1 MFSRAGRRHPVCIAE
16 RQDVRYAL
24 SVLLA
29 AHGLAHLPGFLVP
42 WRWMQSPELPFKTTV
57 LAGRIDVGV
66 LGIRTVGLA
75 WLATAIVLLVIA
87 AGITLRWR
95 WAEAA
100 APVAVGFSL
109 VLCVLE
115 LPHARLGLVVN
126 LVALLWLAVDPQVG
140 IGVRRWDRMSAI
152 ERGRLTMAQATPVGQ
167 FSSLPSHELPDNVQ
181 RFLARAIVSVEPIG
195 AIDVTQTGRFQMGT
209 TDDSWKPFTA
219 TQQFTL
225 SQPGFIWEARIA
237 MAPVVFT
244 LVRDSYIDGEG
255 AMRAEVQGLMRV
267 ANLRGGDALASGA
280 LQRWLAEAVW
290 FPVALQP
297 SERLTWEAIDDH
309 RARVSLV
316 DRGHRV
322 SLEFT
327 FTSDGDV
334 VRIFSPDRMREVKG
348 QFIPTPW
355 EVICADYGLYLG
367 MRVPTRCEV
376 AWLLPEGRFP
386 FWRGQVTAINPPAHQ
401 PSSPPTH

>member
-1 MFSRAGRRHPVCIAE
+1 MTRLTGRLRW
-16 RQDVRYAL
+16 DVRYAL

-42 WRWMQSPELPFKTTV
+42 WRWMQSPDLPFKTTL

-66 LGIRTVGLA
+66 MGIRTVGLA
-75 WLATAIVLLVIA
+75 WLATAMVLLVVA

-167 FSSLPSHELPDNVQ
+167 FSSLPSTVPDVV
-181 RFLARAIVSVEPIG
+181 RRYFERTIESVASVTSVE
-195 AIDVTQTGRFQMGT
+195 VTQTGLFQMGT

-225 SQPGFIWEARIA
+225 SQPGFIWDARIA
-237 MAPVVFT
+237 MAPGVFT

-267 ANLRGGDALASGA
+267 VNLRGGDALASGA

-297 SERLTWEAIDDH
+297 SERLTWEGIDDH

-316 DRGHRV
+316 DRGHQV

-327 FTSDGDV
+327 FTADGDV

-386 FWRGQVTAINPPAHQ
+386 FWRGQVTAINPPAQ
-401 PSSPPTH
+401 